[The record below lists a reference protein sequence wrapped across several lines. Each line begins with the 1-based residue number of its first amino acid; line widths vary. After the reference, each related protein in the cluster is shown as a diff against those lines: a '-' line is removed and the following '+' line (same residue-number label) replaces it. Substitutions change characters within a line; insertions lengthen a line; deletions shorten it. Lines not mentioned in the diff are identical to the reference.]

1 MRQSTER
8 MCRIKAEA
16 ESRQH
21 GGGDAAE
28 QRQKYREVKAEKLSN
43 FSDFYE
49 CSFPTDVKMA
59 ASLTI
64 EAIPPFLYP
73 FLYMDAE
80 IIWSLFPQQLQQVQ
94 LSLQSPEQRC
104 EPG

>member
-1 MRQSTER
+1 MKDSPDSDNFPCKFLPSE
-8 MCRIKAEA
+8 KA
-16 ESRQH
+16 SLIVFIILDSS
-21 GGGDAAE
+21 G
-28 QRQKYREVKAEKLSN
+28 KYK
-43 FSDFYE
+43 E

-80 IIWSLFPQQLQQVQ
+80 IIWSLFPQQQLQQVQ

>member
-1 MRQSTER
+1 MVILQKKFHRL
-8 MCRIKAEA
+8 EA
-16 ESRQH
+16 E
-21 GGGDAAE
+21 
-28 QRQKYREVKAEKLSN
+28 SN

-64 EAIPPFLYP
+64 EAVPPFLYP

-80 IIWSLFPQQLQQVQ
+80 IIWSLFPQQQLQQVQ

>member
-1 MRQSTER
+1 MKDSPDSDNFHANSSHQK
-8 MCRIKAEA
+8 KA
-16 ESRQH
+16 SLIVFIILDSS
-21 GGGDAAE
+21 G
-28 QRQKYREVKAEKLSN
+28 KYK
-43 FSDFYE
+43 E

-80 IIWSLFPQQLQQVQ
+80 IIWSLFPQQQLQQVQ
-94 LSLQSPEQRC
+94 L
-104 EPG
+104 

>member
-1 MRQSTER
+1 
-8 MCRIKAEA
+8 
-16 ESRQH
+16 
-21 GGGDAAE
+21 
-28 QRQKYREVKAEKLSN
+28 
-43 FSDFYE
+43 
-49 CSFPTDVKMA
+49 MA

-80 IIWSLFPQQLQQVQ
+80 IIWSLFPQQQLQQVQ
-94 LSLQSPEQRC
+94 LSLQFPEQRC